1 MISKPL
7 LNIGTIWMIFIKIF
21 KSKIQIKKRKLLIV
35 FADMLRNKK
44 LIH

>member
-7 LNIGTIWMIFIKIF
+7 LNIGMMWMMFIKIF